1 MFMEKSRYKLL
12 ILIPM
17 ILLIGSIAFLVNN
30 YAQTGEWFD
39 RSIQL
44 KGGTLITLSSD
55 IKISGDDIEILLSG
69 YGDLT
74 IRELSGFSGYG
85 LLIEIAA
92 EVDVDE
98 VINIIENSGVQIETT
113 SIETIGPALG
123 ESFWSQAQVGI
134 IIAFVLMGIIV
145 LGIFRTAVP
154 SFAVILAAVSDII
167 ITLALMQIF
176 GIVLS
181 LASLAALLMLIG
193 YSIDTDILLT
203 TRLLR
208 VKDNTLNQRL
218 RNTFKTGVTMT
229 GTTIGVLASLLIFG
243 ASAVLSEIAA
253 VLLIGLVIDLVN
265 TWLQNAVLLKWY
277 CERRGI
283 E

>member
-1 MFMEKSRYKLL
+1 
-12 ILIPM
+12 
-17 ILLIGSIAFLVNN
+17 
-30 YAQTGEWFD
+30 
-39 RSIQL
+39 
-44 KGGTLITLSSD
+44 
-55 IKISGDDIEILLSG
+55 
-69 YGDLT
+69 
-74 IRELSGFSGYG
+74 
-85 LLIEIAA
+85 
-92 EVDVDE
+92 VDVDE